1 MENCKTL
8 NEIDKELGVTR
19 RAIQGYEQAGL
30 VMRCG
35 SNKYG
40 HLLYDEKAQEM
51 IRSYNDKRRDAAVK
65 MQYSEL
71 SDEEMDALRKE
82 ISEAYD
88 ELMSYDVIS
97 NFVEAQAQLEE
108 LNNQV
113 MSVLGEITGAGG
125 CGSGGCSSCSG
136 CH

>member
-1 MENCKTL
+1 M
-8 NEIDKELGVTR
+8 NEIIKKAEELAMMIKTSKE
-19 RAIQGYEQAGL
+19 A
-30 VMRCG
+30 
-35 SNKYG
+35 
-40 HLLYDEKAQEM
+40 LLAKQTEEIYKNDEKAQEM

-88 ELMSYDVIS
+88 ELMSYDIIRNYVD
-97 NFVEAQAQLEE
+97 AQGQLEE

-113 MSVLGEITGAGG
+113 MAVLGEITGAGG

>member
-1 MENCKTL
+1 M
-8 NEIDKELGVTR
+8 NEIIKKAEELAMMIKTSKEALL
-19 RAIQGYEQAGL
+19 AEQTEEIYK
-30 VMRCG
+30 
-35 SNKYG
+35 N
-40 HLLYDEKAQEM
+40 DEKAQEM

-88 ELMSYDVIS
+88 ELMSYDIIRNYVD
-97 NFVEAQAQLEE
+97 AQGQLEE

-113 MSVLGEITGAGG
+113 MAVLGEITGAGG

>member
-1 MENCKTL
+1 
-8 NEIDKELGVTR
+8 
-19 RAIQGYEQAGL
+19 
-30 VMRCG
+30 
-35 SNKYG
+35 
-40 HLLYDEKAQEM
+40 
-51 IRSYNDKRRDAAVK
+51 

-113 MSVLGEITGAGG
+113 MSVLGEITT
-125 CGSGGCSSCSG
+125 SK
-136 CH
+136 

>member
-1 MENCKTL
+1 M
-8 NEIDKELGVTR
+8 NEIIKKAEELAMMIKTSKEALL
-19 RAIQGYEQAGL
+19 AEQTEEIY
-30 VMRCG
+30 R
-35 SNKYG
+35 N
-40 HLLYDEKAQEM
+40 DEKAQEM

-88 ELMSYDVIS
+88 ELMSYDIIRNYVD
-97 NFVEAQAQLEE
+97 AQGQLEE

-113 MSVLGEITGAGG
+113 MAVLGEITGAGG

>member
-1 MENCKTL
+1 M
-8 NEIDKELGVTR
+8 NEIIKKAEELAMMIKTSKEALL
-19 RAIQGYEQAGL
+19 AEQTEEIYK
-30 VMRCG
+30 
-35 SNKYG
+35 N
-40 HLLYDEKAQEM
+40 DEKAQEM